1 MEPRPIQPGESWSL
15 RAKPRTW
22 QLTALGLWKTE
33 MRGVVS
39 VVTGGGKT
47 IFAEMCMLH
56 FKDRFPSGKTLIV
69 VPTTALLDQ
78 WAVSLVEDLGI
89 PEDQIGTFSGIDK
102 SSSLKPVNIFVINT
116 ARKISDY
123 LKPTLKT
130 FLIVDECHRAGSLV
144 NARSL
149 EGDHSAT
156 LGLSA
161 TPEREYD
168 DGFENAVAPVLG
180 NVIFKYTYE
189 DAYRDKVIAPF
200 ELINVRT
207 SFTEPERQEYDR
219 LTQKA
224 AKEFSRLQKEGGP
237 DDTLKRIL
245 QRRATVSSAALMR
258 IPVAAAI
265 LEQHQG
271 KHSLVFHERID
282 SADALLNLLLKR
294 NHSATIYNTKIPA
307 LVRRDNL
314 RMYRQ
319 GMFNTLVSCRALDE
333 GTNIPETSLA
343 VIASSTASQR
353 QRIQRLGRV
362 LRPAPGKDF
371 ATIVTIYITDHEE
384 NRLREEASRLRA
396 ITKVTWVRSERGHR
410 G

>member
-1 MEPRPIQPGESWSL
+1 
-15 RAKPRTW
+15 
-22 QLTALGLWKTE
+22 
-33 MRGVVS
+33 
-39 VVTGGGKT
+39 
-47 IFAEMCMLH
+47 
-56 FKDRFPSGKTLIV
+56 
-69 VPTTALLDQ
+69 
-78 WAVSLVEDLGI
+78 
-89 PEDQIGTFSGIDK
+89 
-102 SSSLKPVNIFVINT
+102 
-116 ARKISDY
+116 
-123 LKPTLKT
+123 
-130 FLIVDECHRAGSLV
+130 
-144 NARSL
+144 
-149 EGDHSAT
+149 
-156 LGLSA
+156 
-161 TPEREYD
+161 
-168 DGFENAVAPVLG
+168 
-180 NVIFKYTYE
+180 
-189 DAYRDKVIAPF
+189 
-200 ELINVRT
+200 
-207 SFTEPERQEYDR
+207 
-219 LTQKA
+219 
-224 AKEFSRLQKEGGP
+224 
-237 DDTLKRIL
+237 
-245 QRRATVSSAALMR
+245 MR